1 MKVIVIGTG
10 RVAFHLGHAFQRAG
24 IPIEAV
30 VGRTAAKATALANEL
45 GCAALDLN
53 TSLPP
58 AEAIVLAVSDSAI
71 ADVARGLDT
80 GSSVLIHT
88 SGASSLDLLFP
99 HEHRAALW
107 PIMTLSP
114 GQPMNFAGIPL
125 VTDANT
131 AEARRMVKALAT
143 AISQQVV
150 ELPHA
155 KREVLHAAAAI
166 STNLPLFLLARA
178 EGLLRA
184 EAIDPSL
191 LMPSFQAM
199 AAKAARIGAVEALTG
214 PARRGDIET
223 LRHHIARLTSDPDL
237 RRVYVDLSRMI
248 LAAHGHATNELNDL

>member
-1 MKVIVIGTG
+1 MKLLVIGTG
-10 RVAFHLGHAFQRAG
+10 RVAFHLGHAFKRAG
-24 IPIEAV
+24 IDVTAV
-30 VGRTAAKATALANEL
+30 VGRTAAKATALADEL
-45 GCAALDLN
+45 GCASLGLN
-53 TSLPP
+53 ASLPP
-58 AEAIVLAVSDSAI
+58 ADAIVVAVSDSAI

-88 SGASSLDLLFP
+88 SGAGPLDLVLP
-99 HEHRAALW
+99 HAHRAALW

-114 GQPMNFAGIPL
+114 GVPMDFSSIPL

-131 AEARRMVKALAT
+131 AEARRVVKALAT
-143 AISQQVV
+143 AISHHVV

-178 EGLLRA
+178 ESLLKA

-199 AAKAARIGAVEALTG
+199 ASKAATIGAVDALTG
-214 PARRGDIET
+214 PARRGDIVT

-237 RRVYVDLSRMI
+237 RRVYVELSRMI
-248 LAAHGHATNELNDL
+248 LAAHGHATNDLNDL